1 MSVWHTILVFI
12 LAEPRVLSS
21 GERCHSLQS
30 ILVTHSAWS
39 HLSLACVWLG
49 NPTSKHISGCVFV
62 RRSPLSSGQLLSKT
76 DTCFQL
82 EVNWWSMFF
91 FCLSR
96 GAHGAFSPSQTT
108 IERCL
113 SHHSEL
119 CPKHLRAEVCT
130 SVPSCTYL
138 IIPINVRRVCSIWSH
153 CSRMGE
159 LVRRWQLLLWFLPQ
173 WNDGWVINGDLWPG

>member
-12 LAEPRVLSS
+12 LTEPRGLSS
-21 GERCHSLQS
+21 GERCHSLLN

-62 RRSPLSSGQLLSKT
+62 RHRLLPSGQFFFYKT

-91 FCLSR
+91 LSQQK
-96 GAHGAFSPSQTT
+96 SSW
-108 IERCL
+108 CSL
-113 SHHSEL
+113 SKPNNNWALLEPPL
-119 CPKHLRAEVCT
+119 WTLPKALENRVCT

-138 IIPINVRRVCSIWSH
+138 IIPINVHWVYSTGSH
-153 CSRMGE
+153 YFWIGE
-159 LVRRWQLLLWFLPQ
+159 LARRWQVPLWFLPQ
-173 WNDGWVINGDLWPG
+173 QNDGWVINGDLWPG